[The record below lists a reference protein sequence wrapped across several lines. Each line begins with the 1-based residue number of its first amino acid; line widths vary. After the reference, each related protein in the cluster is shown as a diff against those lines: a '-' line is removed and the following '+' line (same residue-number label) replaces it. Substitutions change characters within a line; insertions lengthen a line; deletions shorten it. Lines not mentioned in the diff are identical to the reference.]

1 MNLRTVDHYN
11 IGLDLGTAS
20 VGQAVTDTEG
30 ELLRFKSKPTWGSR
44 IYSQAKTAEATHLKQ
59 GQRRRYECRW

>member
-20 VGQAVTDTEG
+20 VGWAVTDTEG
-30 ELLRFKSKPTWGSR
+30 ELLRFKSKPM
-44 IYSQAKTAEATHLKQ
+44 
-59 GQRRRYECRW
+59 